1 MTDMNDASANA
12 DGRLALEDDLTI
24 YHAAA
29 HKAALLAALA
39 ATDRLELDLSAI
51 AEIDTAGLQLLI
63 LVKREAAARG
73 KSVVISGHSAAVRQ
87 TIDFCSLAVAFGD
100 PMVIP
105 AGTAQGSAHG

>member
-1 MTDMNDASANA
+1 MGDTTANA
-12 DGRLALEDDLTI
+12 GGRLALEGDLTI

-39 ATDRLELDLSAI
+39 ASERLELDLSAV

-63 LVKREAAARG
+63 LVKREAAAAG
-73 KSVVISGHSAAVRQ
+73 KSVVISGHGTAVCQ
-87 TIDFCSLAVAFGD
+87 AIDFCNLAAAFGD

-105 AGTAQGSAHG
+105 A